1 MSKKLFLLDGFALI
15 YRAHFALSKSPRIN
29 SKGMNTNASF
39 GFTNTLLEVLNKEK
53 PTHIAVAFDTK
64 APTFRHEQFID
75 YKAHRQAQPEDITS
89 NIPYIIKIVEGFG
102 IPCLM
107 MDGYEAD
114 DVIGTIAK
122 KAATCGFDTYMM
134 TSDKDYGQLVEDH
147 IFIYRPAFMGNGPEV
162 YDTAKVLLKFGIDKV
177 DQVRDILGLQGDA
190 SDNIPGIPG
199 IGEKTAQKLLAEY
212 GSVENLIASADKLT
226 GKLKENVVNFA
237 QQGLM
242 SKELATILTNVPL
255 EFDED
260 KLLYTG
266 PIREILEPVL
276 DELEFRTLKKRVLG
290 DVEEEKNVSRPK
302 SVEPTSKIKKDN
314 NQLSLFG
321 QAETDVKGVTVNE
334 LDSDS
339 ELDVVTKFNINNT
352 LHSYKV
358 LDTKEL
364 RIWLVEFLE
373 LQEEFCFDT
382 ETDNI
387 EAIDANLIGLAF
399 SYKVGEAFYVP
410 IPLDKS
416 AAIEILNEFK
426 PIIENENITKIG
438 QNLKYDI
445 TVLQNY
451 GIEVKGP
458 IFDTMLAHYILDPET
473 RHGMDVLS
481 ARFLNY
487 TPISIS
493 ELIGKKGKDQGNMT
507 DVDLVKVAEYAGE
520 DADITLQLK
529 HVFAPKLKSFNADK
543 LFWEVET
550 PLISV
555 LADMERTGIKIDTN
569 ALAEFSD
576 ILQLDMDQAESKIYD
591 AAGMKFNVAS
601 PKQLGEVLFERLK
614 LDPKAKK
621 TKTGQYATGEE
632 ILSKLAYDHPIAKH
646 ILEYREYQK
655 LKSTYVD
662 ALPLLINPTDQ
673 RVHTS
678 YNQAVAATGRLS
690 STNPNLQNIPIRT
703 DKGKE
708 IRKAF
713 VPRNDDYTILSCD
726 YSQIELR
733 IMAAFSKDQSMLEAF
748 TNGLDI
754 HTNTASKVFKVAVDE
769 VNGEMRRK
777 AKMVNFGIIYGIT
790 PFGLAQ
796 RLDIPRKEAGEI
808 ISNYFDQFSTVKG
821 FMDKCINDAREAGYV
836 ETILGR
842 RRYLRDINSANQT
855 LRGFAERNAI
865 NAPIQGSA
873 ADMIKVAMIQI
884 HNWMKNENLKSKMVL
899 QVHDEL
905 VFDAHKEEVE
915 YIKPVIEKLMKNA
928 IALPV
933 PMEVGIGEGINWLEA
948 H

>member
-1 MSKKLFLLDGFALI
+1 MSKKLFLLDAFALI

-39 GFTNTLLEVLNKEK
+39 GFTNTLLEVINKEK

-64 APTFRHEQFID
+64 APTFRHEQFEE
-75 YKAHRQAQPEDITS
+75 YKAHRQSQPEDITS
-89 NIPYIIKIVEGFG
+89 NIPYIIKLVEGFG

-122 KAATCGFDTYMM
+122 KAAKNGFDTYMM

-162 YDTAKVLLKFGIDKV
+162 YDTAKVLLKFGINHV

-212 GSVENLIASADKLT
+212 GSVENLIANSDKLS

-242 SKELATILTNVPL
+242 SKELATIFTDVPV

-290 DVEEEKNVSRPK
+290 DVEEDSTPK
-302 SVEPTSKIKKDN
+302 PKQISVETKSKKDT

-321 QAETDVKGVTVNE
+321 LAEADGKGVTTTDEDLETETE
-334 LDSDS
+334 LVS
-339 ELDVVTKFNINNT
+339 KFNINNT
-352 LHSYKV
+352 LHRYKL
-358 LDTKEL
+358 LDTYEL
-364 RIWLVEFLE
+364 RTWLIEFIE
-373 LQEEFCFDT
+373 LQDEFCFDT

-387 EAIDANLIGLAF
+387 EAIDANLIGLSF
-399 SYKVGEAFYVP
+399 SYTPSEAYYVP
-410 IPLDKS
+410 IPKERQ
-416 AAIEILNEFK
+416 AAVEILAEFK
-426 PIIENENITKIG
+426 SVLENEKITKIG

-451 GIEVKGP
+451 DIEVKGP

-493 ELIGKKGKDQGNMT
+493 ELIGKKGKEQGNMT
-507 DVDLVKVAEYAGE
+507 DVDLAKVAEYAAE

-529 HVFAPKLKSFNADK
+529 NVFAPKLKSFNADK

-550 PLISV
+550 PLIAV
-555 LADMERTGIKIDTN
+555 LADMERSGIKIDTN

-576 ILQLDMDQAESKIYD
+576 ILQQDIIQAEAKVYE

-632 ILSKLAYDHPIAKH
+632 ILSKLAYEHPIAKH

-662 ALPLLINPTDQ
+662 ALPLLINPADQ

-713 VPRNDDYTILSCD
+713 VPRNEDYTILSCD

-733 IMAAFSKDQSMLEAF
+733 IMAAFSKDESMLDAF
-748 TNGLDI
+748 SKGIDI
-754 HTNTASKVFKVAVDE
+754 HTNTASKVFKVDIEE
-769 VNGEMRRK
+769 VTGEMRRK

-808 ISNYFDQFSTVKG
+808 INNYFAQFSTVKG

-873 ADMIKVAMIQI
+873 ADMIKVAMINI
-884 HNWMKNENLKSKMVL
+884 HDWMKKQNLKSKMVL

-905 VFDAHKEEVE
+905 VFDAHKDEVA
-915 YIKPVIEKLMKNA
+915 YMKPIIENLMKTA
-928 IALPV
+928 ISLPV
-933 PMEVGIGEGINWLEA
+933 PMEVGMGEGVNWLEA